1 MSFARAVLI
10 WRITALA
17 LAAIFAISAI
27 VGILADWNR
36 RDTVIWVTILLGG
49 ALLIVIGNR
58 LLESSPPLSGIL
70 VSVGA
75 AAGAFP
81 LFWLLIVPVAAAV
94 VIALSVS
101 IARQAARAA

>member
-17 LAAIFAISAI
+17 LAAIFVISAI
-27 VGILADWNR
+27 VGILADWSR
-36 RDTVIWVTILLGG
+36 RDTVVWVAILLGG

-58 LLESSPPLSGIL
+58 LLESSPPLAGTL
-70 VSVGA
+70 VAVGA
-75 AAGAFP
+75 GVGAFP

-94 VIALSVS
+94 VIALSIS
-101 IARQAARAA
+101 IARQAARTA

>member
-27 VGILADWNR
+27 IGILADWSR
-36 RDTVIWVTILLGG
+36 RDTVVWVAILLGG

-58 LLESSPPLSGIL
+58 LLESSPPLSGTL

-81 LFWLLIVPVAAAV
+81 LFWLLIVPVAAAA
-94 VIALSVS
+94 VIALSIS
-101 IARQAARAA
+101 IARQAARTA